1 MIKMRVLTH
10 VHMVDMK
17 EKVMDDC
24 VDSEPLVI
32 FWPPLICVTAAGA
45 DQ

>member
-1 MIKMRVLTH
+1 MIKMRVLTRH
-10 VHMVDMK
+10 VHMVDI
-17 EKVMDDC
+17 KVMDVC